1 MKLCIETLDQ
11 MHEHW
16 VDYVDNVLS
25 AINAM
30 KLTHPDETA
39 HHVLNHVE
47 KQVRQMPYYTD
58 TSYYVEVEQT
68 L

>member
-1 MKLCIETLDQ
+1 MKLEIETLDQ

-39 HHVLNHVE
+39 HHVLNQVE
-47 KQVRQMPYYTD
+47 KQVKQLPYYTD
-58 TSYYVEVEQT
+58 TAYYVEVE
-68 L
+68 